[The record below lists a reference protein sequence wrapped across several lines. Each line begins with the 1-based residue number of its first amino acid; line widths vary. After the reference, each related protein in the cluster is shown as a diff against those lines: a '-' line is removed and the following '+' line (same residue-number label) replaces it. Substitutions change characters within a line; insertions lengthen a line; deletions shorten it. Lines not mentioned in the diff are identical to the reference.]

1 MLVENSVANS
11 VAEGHGLAIRVMQLV
26 ENSGVTRTIRE
37 LLDDAR
43 ACQVTDEIAAR
54 SMAQQARVLAR
65 SLNDPAGEAEALY
78 RLAAIAYTA
87 GEPHDAYALALD
99 ARELARKCGAVV
111 VESFALNAIG
121 LIHQDAGNFT
131 EALEYGLKA
140 LELYRTTGD
149 RATEGALLNAI
160 ASIHHELGDSDRALV
175 TYEAALNV
183 SNGVELRDASWYA
196 NHVLI
201 LHNMADVRA
210 SRNEHLLAVSLAS
223 EALDLS
229 REHAVEYVPL
239 LLTKLAT
246 VYIDLRMLDDADQYL
261 DEAGRLLAD
270 TTAEIDKDAM
280 FGLAMVRGKAA
291 IARVDLAAAADHY
304 RKALQVAEEAVAK
317 PRQLTAL
324 TSLADTCKQLGRF
337 EEALGYQEERFRVH
351 EAIFSEGADLRIKTL
366 QVAHDTEAAR
376 QQAEI
381 LRLRTGELEALVR
394 GRTYDLEE
402 YQLEAFQRL
411 AVLAEFRDTDTGEHT
426 IRVGDLAAAIATEL
440 GEASG
445 WTAQLRLAGRLHDI
459 GKVAV
464 PDSILM
470 KPGPLT
476 PDEFDVMKTHTTVGA
491 EILSG
496 STSPLI
502 QLAAEVAL
510 NHHERWDGTGYPS
523 GLHTEQIPI
532 SGRIVTVAD
541 VYDAL
546 TSHRTYKHAW
556 TALEAITYIV
566 GARGAQFEPRIVDAF
581 IGVMRVAHPDLA
593 HELDGLTVS

>member
-1 MLVENSVANS
+1 
-11 VAEGHGLAIRVMQLV
+11 MQLV
-26 ENSGVTRTIRE
+26 ENSGVTRTIRD

-43 ACQVTDEIAAR
+43 ACQVTDETAAR
-54 SMAQQARVLAR
+54 AMAQQARVLAR
-65 SLNDPAGEAEALY
+65 STADAAGEAEALY
-78 RLAAIAYTA
+78 RLAAIAYSA

-99 ARELARKCGAVV
+99 ARELARKCGAVII
-111 VESFALNAIG
+111 ESYAINAIG
-121 LIHQDAGNFT
+121 VIHQDAGNFT
-131 EALEYGLKA
+131 EALEHGLKA
-140 LELYRTTGD
+140 LELYRSTGD

-175 TYEAALNV
+175 TFEAALNV
-183 SNGVELRDASWYA
+183 SNDVEQRDASWYA

-223 EALDLS
+223 EALELS

-239 LLTKLAT
+239 LLTMLAS
-246 VYIDLRMLDDADQYL
+246 VYVELRMLDEADDYL
-261 DEAGRLLAD
+261 DEADRLLND
-270 TTAEIDKDAM
+270 TTAEADKDAA
-280 FGLAMVRGKAA
+280 FGLAMIRGKAS
-291 IARVDLAAAADHY
+291 IARGALSAGADHY
-304 RKALQVAEEAVAK
+304 RKAVEVAVESVSM
-317 PRQLTAL
+317 PRQLSALTAL
-324 TSLADTCKQLGRF
+324 ADSCKTLGRF
-337 EEALGYQEERFRVH
+337 EEALTYQEERFRVH
-351 EAIFSEGADLRIKTL
+351 EAIYSEGADLRIKTL

-426 IRVGDLAAAIATEL
+426 IRVGDLSAQIATAL
-440 GEASG
+440 GEPAE
-445 WTAQLRLAGRLHDI
+445 WAAQLRLAGRLHDI

-476 PDEFDVMKTHTTVGA
+476 PDEFDVMKTHTTIGA

-496 STSPLI
+496 SSSPLI

-510 NHHERWDGTGYPS
+510 NHHERWDGTGYPA
-523 GLHTEQIPI
+523 GQRATQIPI

-556 TALEAITYIV
+556 TPLEAINYIV
-566 GARGAQFEPRIVDAF
+566 GARGAQFEARIVDAF
-581 IGVMRVAHPDLA
+581 LDVMQASHPELA
-593 HELDGLTVS
+593 DELAGLSVG

>member
-1 MLVENSVANS
+1 MERVENSVAHS
-11 VAEGHGLAIRVMQLV
+11 AAEGHGLAIRVMQLV

-54 SMAQQARVLAR
+54 AMAQQARVLAR
-65 SLNDPAGEAEALY
+65 SLSDAAGEAEALY
-78 RLAAIAYTA
+78 RLASIAYTA

-111 VESFALNAIG
+111 IESFAINAIG

-160 ASIHHELGDSDRALV
+160 AAIHHELGDSDRALV
-175 TYEAALNV
+175 TFEAALNV
-183 SNGVELRDASWYA
+183 SNDVELRDSSWYA

-210 SRNEHLLAVSLAS
+210 SRNEHLLAVSLAG
-223 EALDLS
+223 EALELS

-239 LLTKLAT
+239 LLTMLAS
-246 VYIDLRMLDDADQYL
+246 VYVELGMFDEADHYL
-261 DEAGRLLAD
+261 DEAGSLLEA
-270 TTAEIDKDAM
+270 TAETDKDAA
-280 FGLAMVRGKAA
+280 FGLAMVRGKTA
-291 IARVDLAAAADHY
+291 IARVDLTAAADHY
-304 RKALQVAEEAVAK
+304 RKALDVAVESVSM
-317 PRQLTAL
+317 PRQLSAL
-324 TSLADTCKQLGRF
+324 TALADTCKLLGRF
-337 EEALGYQEERFRVH
+337 EEALSYHEERFRVH

-426 IRVGDLAAAIATEL
+426 IRVGDLSSEIATAL
-440 GEASG
+440 GEAPE
-445 WTAQLRLAGRLHDI
+445 WVAQLRLAGRLHDI

-476 PDEFDVMKTHTTVGA
+476 PDEFDVMKTHTTIGA

-496 STSPLI
+496 SSSPLI

-510 NHHERWDGTGYPS
+510 NHHERWDGTGYPA
-523 GLHTEQIPI
+523 GLRANQIPL

-556 TALEAITYIV
+556 SPLEAITYIV
-566 GARGAQFEPRIVDAF
+566 SARGAQFEPRIVDAF
-581 IGVMRVAHPDLA
+581 MTVMRRSRPELA
-593 HELDGLTVS
+593 HELDHLTVG

>member
-1 MLVENSVANS
+1 
-11 VAEGHGLAIRVMQLV
+11 MQLV
-26 ENSGVTRTIRE
+26 ENSGVTRTIRD

-43 ACQVTDEIAAR
+43 ACQVTDETAAR
-54 SMAQQARVLAR
+54 AMAQQARVLAR
-65 SLNDPAGEAEALY
+65 STADAAGEAEALY
-78 RLAAIAYTA
+78 RLAAIAYSA

-99 ARELARKCGAVV
+99 ARELARKCGAVII
-111 VESFALNAIG
+111 ESYAINAIG
-121 LIHQDAGNFT
+121 VIHQDAGNFT
-131 EALEYGLKA
+131 EALEHGLKA
-140 LELYRTTGD
+140 LELYRSTGD

-175 TYEAALNV
+175 TFEAALNV
-183 SNGVELRDASWYA
+183 SNDVEHRDASWYA

-223 EALDLS
+223 EALELS

-239 LLTKLAT
+239 LLTMLAS
-246 VYIDLRMLDDADQYL
+246 VYVELRMLDEADDYL
-261 DEAGRLLAD
+261 DEADRLLND
-270 TTAEIDKDAM
+270 TTAEADKDAA
-280 FGLAMVRGKAA
+280 FGLAMIRGKAS
-291 IARVDLAAAADHY
+291 IARGALSAGADHY
-304 RKALQVAEEAVAK
+304 RKAVEVAVESVSM
-317 PRQLTAL
+317 PRQLSALTAL
-324 TSLADTCKQLGRF
+324 ADSCKTLGRF
-337 EEALGYQEERFRVH
+337 EEALTYQEERFRVH
-351 EAIFSEGADLRIKTL
+351 EAIYSEGADLRIKTL

-426 IRVGDLAAAIATEL
+426 IRVGDLSAQIATAL
-440 GEASG
+440 GEPAE
-445 WTAQLRLAGRLHDI
+445 WAAQLRLAGRLHDI

-476 PDEFDVMKTHTTVGA
+476 PDEFDVMKTHTTIGA

-496 STSPLI
+496 SSSPLI

-510 NHHERWDGTGYPS
+510 NHHERWDGTGYPA
-523 GLHTEQIPI
+523 GQRATQIPI

-556 TALEAITYIV
+556 TPLEAINYIV
-566 GARGAQFEPRIVDAF
+566 GARGAQFEARIVDAF
-581 IGVMRVAHPDLA
+581 LDVMQASHPELA
-593 HELDGLTVS
+593 DELAGLSVG